1 MRKRVYEEITDIIL
15 SDIKS
20 GKLKP
25 GDKLPTISKMAETY
39 QVSQASIR
47 EALNSLKV
55 LDVIQVKHGQGSFI
69 NEQMPLGFEQN
80 FEIITKSDI
89 TNLLELRKIIEVGC
103 AGAACKKAD
112 ALHFEKMEKALK
124 KMETA
129 VENNELGEQ
138 ADYDFHMAIAEA
150 TGNPLLINL
159 LEDVSET
166 MIRTMRETRRLW
178 LYETQKS
185 IEKIYE
191 EHKLIYKAIK
201 DKNEDEAT
209 KNMLSH
215 LKEVEEL
222 LLMHY

>member
-1 MRKRVYEEITDIIL
+1 
-15 SDIKS
+15 
-20 GKLKP
+20 
-25 GDKLPTISKMAETY
+25 
-39 QVSQASIR
+39 
-47 EALNSLKV
+47 
-55 LDVIQVKHGQGSFI
+55 
-69 NEQMPLGFEQN
+69 
-80 FEIITKSDI
+80 
-89 TNLLELRKIIEVGC
+89 
-103 AGAACKKAD
+103 
-112 ALHFEKMEKALK
+112 
-124 KMETA
+124 META

-138 ADYDFHMAIAEA
+138 ADYDFHMSIAEA
-150 TGNPLLINL
+150 TENPLLINL
-159 LEDVSET
+159 LEDVSDT

-201 DKNEDEAT
+201 NKDEDEAT